1 LKIVHTSLA
10 KNASVQEQMSLH
22 RLFTQFMVSHSMI
35 RVSFIRLVHGCI
47 NLQCRDSSR
56 LVHGCIINHI
66 PYLYLINKI
75 RARFQRGAPA
85 ARYSFE
91 GF

>member
-1 LKIVHTSLA
+1 
-10 KNASVQEQMSLH
+10 MSLH